1 MVRSGA
7 RTMELVVPVPASD
20 DRWVL
25 EEQNMPETPLHQ
37 RIIDLLVMVLS
48 AWIAR
53 SGRDAMAGSNIAL
66 RWDRSKPSTGVDPD
80 VYLVEPAPPKGEA
93 EKSLCLWKEGHHAP
107 RVAIEVVSAETADK
121 DYHDGPARYAAS
133 GVRELW
139 VFDPLRLGPADG
151 GGPWALQVWRRVKGR
166 QFVRV
171 HAGEASA
178 FSRELGA
185 WIVATDDGARLRI
198 ADDAAGAKLWPT
210 ADESERR
217 ARQAAE
223 AVASEERRAREAA
236 EAVASEERRAR
247 EAAEQEVARLRAELK
262 QARAKRAPRKS

>member
-1 MVRSGA
+1 
-7 RTMELVVPVPASD
+7 MELVVPVPASD

-25 EEQNMPETPLHQ
+25 EEENMPETPLHQ

-53 SGRDAMAGSNIAL
+53 TGRDAMAGSNIAL

-185 WIVATDDGARLRI
+185 WIVATDDGVRLRI

-210 ADESERR
+210 ADEAERR
-217 ARQAAE
+217 AREAAE
-223 AVASEERRAREAA
+223 GVASEERRARQ
-236 EAVASEERRAR
+236 
-247 EAAEQEVARLRAELK
+247 AAEQEVARLRAELK
-262 QARAKRAPRKS
+262 QARAKRAPRRS

>member
-1 MVRSGA
+1 
-7 RTMELVVPVPASD
+7 MELVVPVPASD

-25 EEQNMPETPLHQ
+25 EEENMPETPLHQ

-121 DYHDGPARYAAS
+121 DYHDGPCLLYTSPSPRDRTRS
-133 GVRELW
+133 RM
-139 VFDPLRLGPADG
+139 PS
-151 GGPWALQVWRRVKGR
+151 
-166 QFVRV
+166 
-171 HAGEASA
+171 SA
-178 FSRELGA
+178 
-185 WIVATDDGARLRI
+185 
-198 ADDAAGAKLWPT
+198 
-210 ADESERR
+210 
-217 ARQAAE
+217 
-223 AVASEERRAREAA
+223 
-236 EAVASEERRAR
+236 
-247 EAAEQEVARLRAELK
+247 
-262 QARAKRAPRKS
+262 

>member
-1 MVRSGA
+1 
-7 RTMELVVPVPASD
+7 MELVVPVPASD

-25 EEQNMPETPLHQ
+25 SEENVPETPLHQ
-37 RIIDLLVMVLS
+37 RIIDLLVLVLS

-53 SGRDAMAGSNIAL
+53 SSRDAKAGSNIAL
-66 RWDRSKPSTGVDPD
+66 RWDRAKPSTGVDPD

-139 VFDPLRLGPADG
+139 VFDPLGLGPADA

-198 ADDAAGAKLWPT
+198 ADDAAGAMLWPT
-210 ADESERR
+210 PDEAERV
-217 ARQAAE
+217 ARKAAE
-223 AVASEERRAREAA
+223 QVAIVERGAREAA
-236 EAVASEERRAR
+236 ER
-247 EAAEQEVARLRAELK
+247 EVARLRAELK
-262 QARAKRAPRKS
+262 RVRAKRAARKS

>member
-1 MVRSGA
+1 
-7 RTMELVVPVPASD
+7 
-20 DRWVL
+20 
-25 EEQNMPETPLHQ
+25 MPETPLHQ
-37 RIIDLLVMVLS
+37 RIIGLLVMVLS
-48 AWIAR
+48 AWITR

-185 WIVATDDGARLRI
+185 WVVATDEGTRLRI

-210 ADESERR
+210 ADE
-217 ARQAAE
+217 A
-223 AVASEERRAREAA
+223 ERRAREAA

-262 QARAKRAPRKS
+262 QARAKRAPRRS